1 MKKALIYGSALLF
14 SSCGGKS
21 GGVSQPPPVKRETQE
36 KIPDRLS
43 SVTSEPFFIDYYKG
57 SDWITPDTLS
67 AVLLK
72 EPEASSLKHYIP
84 DSICRIQVDGVERCF
99 YEDTLMNG
107 AYRHLYFLPTDAFV
121 SELCYSVAVYK
132 DGIKNDT
139 VNHYSHFYHCL
150 TNRNITLDS
159 IHEVYQSYHSNGQPY
174 IFYQTTRGKLDG
186 VRQRW
191 NFDGKPDWFEHYKDG
206 ELHGEEIK
214 WYPNGHL
221 QQVNHYIDGKE
232 VYPKEYWY
240 STGNHYYSNKAP
252 DHYEYKYQASEGLP
266 SYYIEETYVLENGK
280 KKYLFERK
288 YFEENSDELI
298 YYTGGR
304 YDSVKRDIATIGS
317 QKRLEIR
324 NYSDGRLLRFESYP
338 YSEKGAPGVMTE
350 SYSEEGN
357 LIEKSMYDYH
367 SGHMIPLRIYNSRG
381 ADVKKI
387 ESAEYINL
395 KASSCNKRLDSGK
408 NHYTNSKDKLS
419 IHWERGELSLLNS
432 QRKEDEDGFKEW
444 YYDGYQP
451 DFGLHFFHY
460 SGYESWGYF
469 AMSHTTGEVYEYR
482 STDIPLFCGKSG
494 LFLVVDEDPYEGLCC
509 VRIYQMLSEG
519 RLAEVAVLDRGGF
532 NFIVVDL
539 QDFIWTG
546 QSSFIAKK
554 KTFEDEL
561 QYDFYGECTD
571 SCLEEYIKHG
581 YLQEDE
587 KGWGYVQVDLHPDA
601 LQTRQVLPSSKE
613 IIDTM
618 NAWVISLCN
627 SD

>member
-1 MKKALIYGSALLF
+1 MKKALIYGCALLF

-21 GGVSQPPPVKRETQE
+21 GKASQSFPVKQETQE
-36 KIPDRLS
+36 KIPDKLS
-43 SVTSEPFFIDYYKG
+43 SIASEPFFIDYYKG

-67 AVLLK
+67 ETMQK
-72 EPEASSLKHYIP
+72 EPEASSLNHYIP
-84 DSICRIQVDGVERCF
+84 DSICRKQINGVERCF
-99 YEDTLMNG
+99 YKGELMNG
-107 AYRHLYFLPTDAFV
+107 AYRHLYFRPTDAFV
-121 SELCYSVAVYK
+121 SEPCYSVAVYK

-139 VNHYSHFYHCL
+139 VNHYSLFYHCL

-240 STGNHYYSNKAP
+240 YTGNHYYSNEAP
-252 DHYEYKYQASEGLP
+252 DRYRYKYQASEDFP
-266 SYYIEETYVLENGK
+266 SYYIEETYALENGK
-280 KKYLFERK
+280 KKYLLLRK
-288 YFEENSDELI
+288 YFEENSDEPI
-298 YYTGGR
+298 YWTSGR
-304 YDSVKRDIATIGS
+304 YDSVRREIVTIGT

-324 NYSDGRLLRFESYP
+324 NFSDGRLFCFESYP

-350 SYSEEGN
+350 SYSEEGK
-357 LIEKSMYDYH
+357 LIGKNMYDYH
-367 SGHMIPLRIYNSRG
+367 SGNMKPLRTYSSTG

-387 ESAEYINL
+387 EFAEYMNL
-395 KASSCNKRLDSGK
+395 KADSCNKRLDSGK
-408 NHYTNSKDKLS
+408 AHYTNSEDKLS
-419 IHWERGELSLLNS
+419 IRWKRGELSLLNS
-432 QRKEDEDGFKEW
+432 QMNEDADRFREW

-482 STDIPLFCGKSG
+482 STDVPLFCEKSG
-494 LFLVVDEDPYEGLCC
+494 LFLVIDEDPYGGWCY

-532 NFIVVDL
+532 NFSEVDL
-539 QDFIWTG
+539 KDFVWIDR
-546 QSSFIAKK
+546 SSFIASK

-587 KGWGYVQVDLHPDA
+587 NGWGYVRVDLRPDA
-601 LQTRQVLPSSKE
+601 LQTKQEVPSSLE
-613 IIDTM
+613 VINMM
-618 NAWVISLCN
+618 NAWVTSSCN